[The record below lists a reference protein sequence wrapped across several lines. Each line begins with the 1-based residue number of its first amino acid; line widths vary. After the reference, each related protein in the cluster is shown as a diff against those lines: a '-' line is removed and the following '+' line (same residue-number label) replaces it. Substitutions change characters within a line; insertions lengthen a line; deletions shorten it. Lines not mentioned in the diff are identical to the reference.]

1 MFNGKA
7 ESKTKKMIITKVVWY
22 LFLEKKG
29 TAVVRKGG
37 FWRPL
42 GSSSQTIKDVGQDIP
57 GRGDSKC
64 QHLPAPVSLHTEN
77 H

>member
-22 LFLEKKG
+22 LFPEKKG
-29 TAVVRKGG
+29 TVVLRKGALG
-37 FWRPL
+37 GPL

-57 GRGDSKC
+57 GRGGSRRQDL
-64 QHLPAPVSLHTEN
+64 QAGVSLHTEN